1 MKYLLTVLV
10 STAIFFSAC
19 SSNDEVPKEP
29 QISTVENSVILLM
42 AGNNDL
48 SNTVSADLDELHKG
62 IQNMNA
68 DSRIIAI
75 AVTSTQKYVEV
86 IENGKVEKKAFTDFS
101 ESFSTANA
109 EHITNVIR
117 AIESKYPSRNWNLVL
132 WGHANGWLIKNDS
145 IANNLFVNAPRRAY
159 GQSVE
164 NSKIIYI
171 NIPSLARALKSTG
184 IHFGNIF
191 ADCCNFM
198 CVESIYELRDV
209 ADYILGSPAE
219 IPEEG
224 ANYSDIASLLPM
236 KGCDSLKRIAEKYCA
251 YYDARYTGIN
261 GVPLTIVKLSEM
273 DKLAEATRPVMEQIS
288 KKEELNMTGLI
299 HYYSSNLMYDMNDVI
314 MHNVDSAVYAQWY
327 KSFEQ
332 AVVFRHAVKRWTTG
346 WQLPVIFDF
355 EVTDARYGGLS
366 MFFPM
371 NVSDYVQNGYNDNV
385 YKFQWP
391 YVIGM

>member
-1 MKYLLTVLV
+1 
-10 STAIFFSAC
+10 
-19 SSNDEVPKEP
+19 
-29 QISTVENSVILLM
+29 
-42 AGNNDL
+42 
-48 SNTVSADLDELHKG
+48 
-62 IQNMNA
+62 
-68 DSRIIAI
+68 
-75 AVTSTQKYVEV
+75 
-86 IENGKVEKKAFTDFS
+86 
-101 ESFSTANA
+101 
-109 EHITNVIR
+109 
-117 AIESKYPSRNWNLVL
+117 
-132 WGHANGWLIKNDS
+132 
-145 IANNLFVNAPRRAY
+145 
-159 GQSVE
+159 
-164 NSKIIYI
+164 
-171 NIPSLARALKSTG
+171 
-184 IHFGNIF
+184 
-191 ADCCNFM
+191 
-198 CVESIYELRDV
+198 
-209 ADYILGSPAE
+209 
-219 IPEEG
+219 
-224 ANYSDIASLLPM
+224 M

-332 AVVFRHAVKRWTTG
+332 AVVFRHAVKNWTTG
-346 WQLPVIFDF
+346 WKLPVIFDF